1 MSLPREWST
10 PNSRGSLQGTS
21 ESYPTGRVQHQS
33 GGFILSSTEERVG
46 ECGVYITD
54 KHNHQLYATDIPP
67 SPPPSLIGH
76 SCEIPTTVSC
86 SQPAPPSLL
95 TECQQSTGSLFSVV
109 SAPPV
114 PLAELDVVKQVDA
127 LNSAGLAKVIGITPG
142 LGLQAGIGLGLST
155 LGGSAHNA
163 FSTTSM
169 DAATAATILAAG
181 GAIGCTM
188 DGTAT
193 IAGTTTH
200 GIQRR
205 PATLP
210 INAPY
215 CPAPTSRTLHA
226 SLLEH
231 QITEIDEDDNE
242 NLLTVSSITARPL
255 IAKSREICSNR
266 QLQLIEQSAKRVGK
280 QARRANASIRAADG
294 KVADT
299 DQCIAGKRT
308 TSASSR
314 SSVNADPPDG
324 GYGWFIVFGAFSV
337 QFWVAGLVKSYGVL
351 YVEIM
356 ETFPSSTA
364 TVASWIPAILSAL
377 CLVLAPVSSA
387 LCQRFSCRSVVFVG
401 GLFCALGL
409 TLSYFATSLLHLL
422 ITFGVLTG
430 IGGGL
435 STTPGIVIV
444 SQYFDKH
451 RALAN
456 GICVSGTAAGSF
468 ILPVLIKHLAENFGF
483 HGTILI
489 LGGCMFHVCISATL
503 YRPIED
509 YNSEHSKLN
518 EEEEESA
525 KPLNDINI
533 STTGMLTGST
543 YLDTCDGTLNNKFI
557 EHLFMEES
565 KNRLNDLYS
574 GKETPTEKQQAAAQ
588 ENDDEIKDV
597 IGETTF
603 IKPMKKVRSSGIMHS
618 VEDLSTD
625 STWMYRKNS
634 GTDSNR
640 GSRRRRNVFA
650 NDEIISKI
658 QAHLEKP
665 LSPPVVVTRGLSK
678 SMEIPT
684 PVSNFTDFNRRAE
697 LHDLNGAIVAQQPI
711 GIRMSDEDDENDD
724 NEAPR
729 TCCERIEMYLDI
741 SLLKDTT
748 FILMCLS
755 VTLMSVGCP
764 YMLYYLPAHV
774 ISIGNNK
781 SQAGYLVAVSA
792 ALDLCGRL
800 GLGWLSDLQLFD
812 RKKTYIFCIL
822 GAGIAVLTIPS
833 AHSLALLG
841 LSAAV
846 YGFCLGS
853 WYVLMPVLLADI
865 FGTDRISSS
874 YGLVRMFQSIGAISV
889 PPLAGFLRDLSGSYD
904 ICFYCMGTCMVLGS
918 IPLLVSAL
926 LESRE
931 GDPFEQPD
939 ESDENSTVS

>member
-1 MSLPREWST
+1 MSLPREW
-10 PNSRGSLQGTS
+10 NLQDSRGSLYCPS
-21 ESYPTGRVQHQS
+21 EPDPASGVQYQS
-33 GGFILSSTEERVG
+33 GGFVRTPTS
-46 ECGVYITD
+46 
-54 KHNHQLYATDIPP
+54 IPEVA
-67 SPPPSLIGH
+67 S
-76 SCEIPTTVSC
+76 
-86 SQPAPPSLL
+86 SQPAAPSIL
-95 TECQQSTGSLFSVV
+95 TECQQSGSLFSIH

-114 PLAELDVVKQVDA
+114 PNIEFNTTQPDSSFQAFACNGISTLSNIGGGVGCSGGIGNGTSEEGFLSNTISQPVLHGSAA
-127 LNSAGLAKVIGITPG
+127 TCNSA
-142 LGLQAGIGLGLST
+142 
-155 LGGSAHNA
+155 
-163 FSTTSM
+163 
-169 DAATAATILAAG
+169 AATLE
-181 GAIGCTM
+181 
-188 DGTAT
+188 
-193 IAGTTTH
+193 TTP
-200 GIQRR
+200 RR
-205 PATLP
+205 PATLA
-210 INAPY
+210 IEATCY
-215 CPAPTSRTLHA
+215 PARTLHS

-231 QITEIDEDDNE
+231 QISEIEEDDNE

-255 IAKSREICSNR
+255 IAKSHELRSNR
-266 QLQLIEQSAKRVGK
+266 LS
-280 QARRANASIRAADG
+280 
-294 KVADT
+294 
-299 DQCIAGKRT
+299 GKRHKYNSSNKTHGGGSSSSGGSGGGGGNGGNNNRIVRLT
-308 TSASSR
+308 TNHHKETKDGTSSR
-314 SSVNADPPDG
+314 SSISADPPDG

-377 CLVLAPVSSA
+377 CLALAPLSSA
-387 LCQRFSCRSVVFVG
+387 LCQKFSCRAVVFAG
-401 GLFCALGL
+401 GVFCALGM
-409 TLSYFATSLLHLL
+409 TLSYFATSLVHLL
-422 ITFGVLTG
+422 FTFGILTG

-468 ILPVLIKHLAENFGF
+468 ILPVLIKHLAEKFGF

-489 LGGCMFHVCISATL
+489 LGGCMLHVCVSATL
-503 YRPIED
+503 YKP
-509 YNSEHSKLN
+509 L
-518 EEEEESA
+518 EESVHMDP
-525 KPLNDINI
+525 KNIECSQPLTDINP
-533 STTGMLTGST
+533 SNAGLLTNST
-543 YLDTCDGTLNNKFI
+543 YLDSCDESASNKKFI
-557 EHLFMEES
+557 EHLFLEES
-565 KNRLNDLYS
+565 KNRKNDFYNTDKCVNNNDNS
-574 GKETPTEKQQAAAQ
+574 
-588 ENDDEIKDV
+588 DDEYKDT

-603 IKPMKKVRSSGIMHS
+603 MKPMKSVRSSGILHS

-625 STWMYRKNS
+625 STWVYRKHS

-665 LSPPVVVTRGLSK
+665 ISPPTSANRGLSK

-684 PVSNFTDFNRRAE
+684 PVSNLAE
-697 LHDLNGAIVAQQPI
+697 LRNQKVE
-711 GIRMSDEDDENDD
+711 SEDDCEDD
-724 NEAPR
+724 DPPR
-729 TCCERIEMYLDI
+729 TCCDRIQTYLDI
-741 SLLKDTT
+741 SLLRDPT

-774 ISIGNNK
+774 ISIGYSK
-781 SQAGYLVAVSA
+781 SEAGYLVAVSA
-792 ALDLCGRL
+792 ALDLIGRL

-812 RKKTYIFCIL
+812 RKKTYIVCIL

-833 AHSLALLG
+833 VHLFYFLG
-841 LSAAV
+841 SSAGV
-846 YGFCLGS
+846 YGLCLGC

-904 ICFYCMGTCMVLGS
+904 ICFYCMGSCMILGC
-918 IPLLVSAL
+918 IPLLVWAVL
-926 LESRE
+926 DCQESRKLISIKNDDSE
-931 GDPFEQPD
+931 DNF
-939 ESDENSTVS
+939 TVS

>member
-1 MSLPREWST
+1 MSLPREWNF
-10 PNSRGSLQGTS
+10 PNSRGPLYGTS
-21 ESYPTGRVQHQS
+21 ESYPTGGVQHQS
-33 GGFILSSTEERVG
+33 GGLIRTSTDSDG
-46 ECGVYITD
+46 NCGVYITD
-54 KHNHQLYATDIPP
+54 RHNHHAATDIPP
-67 SPPPSLIGH
+67 SPPPSLVGT
-76 SCEIPTTVSC
+76 SCELPTTVAC

-114 PLAELDVVKQVDA
+114 QLAELDVKQADA
-127 LNSAGLAKVIGITPG
+127 FNSGGFAKVMGIAG
-142 LGLQAGIGLGLST
+142 GVGLQAGVGMGLST
-155 LGGSAHNA
+155 MGGSAQNA
-163 FSTTSM
+163 YSTTSM
-169 DAATAATILAAG
+169 DATATATAMAAG
-181 GAIGCTM
+181 TAINCAM

-210 INAPY
+210 INTPY
-215 CPAPTSRTLHA
+215 CPAPVSRTLHS

-231 QITEIDEDDNE
+231 QITEIEEEDNE

-255 IAKSREICSNR
+255 IAKSREIRSNR
-266 QLQLIEQSAKRVGK
+266 QLQLIEQSAKRGAK
-280 QARRANASIRAADG
+280 QTRRANVSAHAADG
-294 KVADT
+294 RSADT
-299 DQCIAGKRT
+299 DQCVVGKRT

-324 GYGWFIVFGAFSV
+324 GYGWLIVFGAFSV

-401 GLFCALGL
+401 GIFCALGL

-468 ILPVLIKHLAENFGF
+468 ILPVLIKHLAEKFGF

-509 YNSEHSKLN
+509 YNSESGKLN

-525 KPLNDINI
+525 KPLNDINP

-543 YLDTCDGTLNNKFI
+543 YLDTCGSTLNNKFI
-557 EHLFMEES
+557 EHLFLEES

-574 GKETPTEKQQAAAQ
+574 GKQSANEKQAAAGQ
-588 ENDDEIKDV
+588 ESDDEVKDV

-625 STWMYRKNS
+625 STWVYRKNS

-665 LSPPVVVTRGLSK
+665 LSPPAVVTRGLSK

-684 PVSNFTDFNRRAE
+684 PVSNFTDLNKRGE
-697 LHDLNGAIVAQQPI
+697 LHDLSGAIVAQPPI
-711 GIRMSDEDDENDD
+711 DAGASDGEDDDD
-724 NEAPR
+724 DDVPR

-792 ALDLCGRL
+792 VLDLCGRL

-833 AHSLALLG
+833 EDTLYLIG

-889 PPLAGFLRDLSGSYD
+889 PPLAGFLRDLSGSYE
-904 ICFYCMGTCMVLGS
+904 ICFYCMGACMVLGS

-931 GDPFEQPD
+931 RDPFEQPD

>member
-1 MSLPREWST
+1 MSLSREF
-10 PNSRGSLQGTS
+10 NLQDSRGSMYCAS
-21 ESYPTGRVQHQS
+21 EPDPIGRVQYQS
-33 GGFILSSTEERVG
+33 GGIIYSNNSSSIGQATFNRPHSALEGNSTEIIEVVCQPHYAREEDLERERELPIV
-46 ECGVYITD
+46 
-54 KHNHQLYATDIPP
+54 A
-67 SPPPSLIGH
+67 
-76 SCEIPTTVSC
+76 C
-86 SQPAPPSLL
+86 SQPPVPSLL
-95 TECQQSTGSLFSVV
+95 TECQQSSGSLFSIV

-114 PLAELDVVKQVDA
+114 PLAELDVKQMDTLGV
-127 LNSAGLAKVIGITPG
+127 
-142 LGLQAGIGLGLST
+142 GLQPGIGYGLQM
-155 LGGSAHNA
+155 GGSAQNP
-163 FSTTSM
+163 F
-169 DAATAATILAAG
+169 I
-181 GAIGCTM
+181 
-188 DGTAT
+188 
-193 IAGTTTH
+193 TTH
-200 GIQRR
+200 SNVSIADVAASAPGSATSTIPRR
-205 PATLP
+205 PVTLP
-210 INAPY
+210 IDQPY

-231 QITEIDEDDNE
+231 QISEIEEDDNE

-255 IAKSREICSNR
+255 IAKSRELRSSRNLCS
-266 QLQLIEQSAKRVGK
+266 S
-280 QARRANASIRAADG
+280 
-294 KVADT
+294 
-299 DQCIAGKRT
+299 AGKRKRGKGGHKLPAGISNT
-308 TSASSR
+308 PSNTDSRASSGHPPSSR
-314 SSVNADPPDG
+314 SSISTDPPDG

-377 CLVLAPVSSA
+377 CLALAPLSSA
-387 LCQRFSCRSVVFVG
+387 LCQRFSCRTVVFIG
-401 GLFCALGL
+401 GLFCALGMC
-409 TLSYFATSLLHLL
+409 LSYFATSLVHLL
-422 ITFGVLTG
+422 FTFGILTG

-456 GICVSGTAAGSF
+456 GICVSGTATGSF

-489 LGGCMFHVCISATL
+489 LGFCMLDVCLSALL
-503 YRPIED
+503 YRPLESFHTDDDKI
-509 YNSEHSKLN
+509 
-518 EEEEESA
+518 EEEDA
-525 KPLNDINI
+525 TKPLNDINPSNI
-533 STTGMLTGST
+533 DMLTNST
-543 YLDTCDGTLNNKFI
+543 YLDTCDDGLNTKFI

-565 KNRLNDLYS
+565 KNRLNDYYNNKYNAS
-574 GKETPTEKQQAAAQ
+574 EKSVPNCAQ
-588 ENDDEIKDV
+588 ESDDEVKDI

-618 VEDLSTD
+618 VEDLSTT
-625 STWMYRKNS
+625 STWVYRKNS

-640 GSRRRRNVFA
+640 ASRRRRNVFA

-665 LSPPVVVTRGLSK
+665 LSPPAVVTRGLSK

-684 PVSNFTDFNRRAE
+684 PASNMSEIKSCDKE
-697 LHDLNGAIVAQQPI
+697 QDGSLVGANSIE
-711 GIRMSDEDDENDD
+711 EDVDSV
-724 NEAPR
+724 R
-729 TCCERIEMYLDI
+729 LTCIERIEIYLDI
-741 SLLKDTT
+741 SLLKDPT

-774 ISIGNNK
+774 ISIGYNK
-781 SQAGYLVAVSA
+781 SEAGYLVTVSA
-792 ALDLCGRL
+792 VLDLVGRL

-812 RKKTYIFCIL
+812 RRKTYVFCIL

-833 AHSLALLG
+833 EYTIYLVG
-841 LSAAV
+841 LSAAI

-889 PPLAGFLRDLSGSYD
+889 PPLAGFLRDLSGSYA
-904 ICFYCMGTCMVLGS
+904 IVFYCMGSCMVLGCL
-918 IPLLVSAL
+918 PLLVWAVL
-926 LESRE
+926 DCRE
-931 GDPFEQPD
+931 RKLYEDNDNNED
-939 ESDENSTVS
+939 TSSVS